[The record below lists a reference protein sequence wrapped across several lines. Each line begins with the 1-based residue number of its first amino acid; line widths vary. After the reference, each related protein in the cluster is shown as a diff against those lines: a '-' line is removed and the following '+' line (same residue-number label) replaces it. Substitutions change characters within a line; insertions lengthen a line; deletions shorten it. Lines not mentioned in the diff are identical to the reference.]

1 VAEEGAFLCV
11 LRVRDIHR
19 KSLQPGS
26 LIPRQEV
33 GKQMG
38 TWMWHLLI
46 LPHFLGER
54 SWLLQGWHTM
64 KCPGETACQYL
75 LQEIFFKNAIHTAL
89 AGPSRPA
96 GQALTGIASL
106 SHLVETLTH
115 SSEISLP
122 NSLSSHHRVV
132 TTPAPCFKIS
142 SALWGALLIDP
153 CFAAV
158 PFSLKENTTQT

>member
-1 VAEEGAFLCV
+1 MAEEGAFLCV

-64 KCPGETACQYL
+64 KCPGE
-75 LQEIFFKNAIHTAL
+75 
-89 AGPSRPA
+89 
-96 GQALTGIASL
+96 TGIASL